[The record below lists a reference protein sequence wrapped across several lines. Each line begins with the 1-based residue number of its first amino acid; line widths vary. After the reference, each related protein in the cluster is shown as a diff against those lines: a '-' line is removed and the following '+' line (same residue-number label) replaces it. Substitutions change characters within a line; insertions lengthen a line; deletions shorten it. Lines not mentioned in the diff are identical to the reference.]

1 MLCRSGCGACCIA
14 ASIATP
20 FPGMP
25 EGKPAGVPC
34 VHLTSSFAC
43 AIYLDPRR
51 PPCCAGLKPATD
63 ICGSNREEA
72 LRLITALELATRPE
86 SAA

>member
-1 MLCRSGCGACCIA
+1 
-14 ASIATP
+14 
-20 FPGMP
+20 MP

-34 VHLTSSFAC
+34 VHLTSEFAC

-51 PPCCAGLKPATD
+51 PSCCAALKPAVD

-72 LRLITALELATRPE
+72 LRLIAALELATRPE